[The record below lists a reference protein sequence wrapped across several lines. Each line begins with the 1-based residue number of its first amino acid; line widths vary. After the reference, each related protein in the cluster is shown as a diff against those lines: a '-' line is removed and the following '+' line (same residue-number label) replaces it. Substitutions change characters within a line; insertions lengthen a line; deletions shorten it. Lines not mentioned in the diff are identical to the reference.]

1 MTTIKSLTC
10 FAVKK
15 DEDGG
20 AGFVVTVALPLDG
33 NAGFGGLTSL
43 AIAFFFGG
51 EFAVFVDFVDAEGL
65 GFIITFFAFF
75 LGGGTEALAG
85 FFVLTGVRFETTTC
99 FFLE

>member
-33 NAGFGGLTSL
+33 NAGFGGVTSL

-65 GFIITFFAFF
+65 GFVTIFFTFF
-75 LGGGTEALAG
+75 LGGGTDALAD
-85 FFVLTGVRFETTTC
+85 FFVLAGVRFEITTC